1 MSTKN
6 EIENDKREILKK
18 YDLDTE
24 DTGSPEAQIAILTE
38 EIDNLFSHLEDH
50 PKDKHSRKGLVGMV
64 NKRKK
69 LLKYLKKNDEKKYKE
84 IVKKTGL
91 KSK

>member
-1 MSTKN
+1 MTNTMKT
-6 EIENDKREILKK
+6 EKEKAEILNE
-18 YDLDTE
+18 YGLDE
-24 DTGSPEAQIAILTE
+24 NDTGSPEAQIAILTA
-38 EIDNLFSHLEDH
+38 EINNLFEHLEDH

-69 LLKYLKKNDEKKYKE
+69 LLKYLKREDEGRYEE
-84 IVKKTGL
+84 IIKKTGL

>member
-1 MSTKN
+1 MSTKK
-6 EIENDKREILKK
+6 EKTEILEK

-24 DTGSPEAQIAILTE
+24 NTGSPEAQIVILTE
-38 EIDNLFSHLEDH
+38 EINNLFEHLEDH

-69 LLKYLKKNDEKKYKE
+69 LLKYLKKEDEKRYKE
-84 IVKKTGL
+84 ILKKTGL
-91 KSK
+91 KK

>member
-1 MSTKN
+1 MDTKK
-6 EIENDKREILKK
+6 DKTEILEK
-18 YDLDTE
+18 YGLETD

-38 EIDNLFSHLEDH
+38 EIDSLFDHLEDH

-69 LLKYLKKNDEKKYKE
+69 LLKYLKKEDRKRYEE
-84 IVKKTGL
+84 IIKKTGL